1 MSGFKKEERLCSRTL
16 ILQLVNKGSSFL
28 LYPFR
33 ITSYP
38 TSLPTTNYPAQVV
51 ITVSRRRYRKAVDR
65 NRIKRRVR
73 EAYRKNKA
81 EHLYR
86 YLSKR
91 GISLSLMI
99 SYVGKRSFL
108 RRRSKKNLSWHSN
121 ACKRNMIKKALNSLL
136 IGLIRA
142 YQYLLSPLLGGS
154 CRYTPTCSQYGMEA
168 IRKHGPLKGLW
179 LTLKRIGR
187 CHPWGGHGHDPV
199 P

>member
-1 MSGFKKEERLCSRTL
+1 LSGFKKEERLCSRTL

-99 SYVGKRSFL
+99 SYVGKEILPSPEIE
-108 RRRSKKNLSWHSN
+108 KKLIL
-121 ACKRNMIKKALNSLL
+121 AFKRLQEEYDQKSA
-136 IGLIRA
+136 
-142 YQYLLSPLLGGS
+142 
-154 CRYTPTCSQYGMEA
+154 
-168 IRKHGPLKGLW
+168 
-179 LTLKRIGR
+179 
-187 CHPWGGHGHDPV
+187 
-199 P
+199 